1 MSVNLFGGVRGIQAA
16 QQTASGQVTTQR
28 ARYKKLFVQHAG
40 GGDEEVRFYDL
51 DAAPVGG
58 EPYYSFWA
66 YGKGNFTLEI
76 PEEGVIF
83 QRGIYVQLPEGSY
96 VTVTSFYEE
105 F

>member
-1 MSVNLFGGVRGIQAA
+1 MSVTQFGGVRGILAS

-28 ARYKKLFVQHAG
+28 ARFRKLFVQHAG
-40 GGDEEVRFYDL
+40 GGDEELRFYDL
-51 DAAPVGG
+51 NSAPTGG

-76 PEEGVIF
+76 PDEGVTF
-83 QRGIYVQLPEGSY
+83 QNGIYIVMPAGSY
-96 VTVTSFYEE
+96 VIATSFFEE